1 VAALASPR
9 KVTLD
14 PRLLLAVF
22 IILAVLLVI
31 LAVLVGLLILLY
43 VSSHKKAAPQKERL

>member
-1 VAALASPR
+1 MIVEDQGEAWAPLVGATAR

-22 IILAVLLVI
+22 IILAVL
-31 LAVLVGLLILLY
+31 VGLLILL
-43 VSSHKKAAPQKERL
+43 

>member
-1 VAALASPR
+1 MILEDQGEAWAPLAATAR

-31 LAVLVGLLILLY
+31 LAVLVGLLILL
-43 VSSHKKAAPQKERL
+43 